1 MRPDVAK
8 QGEGA
13 LGLEGGQGGAEEEG
27 LLLELGAQL
36 SAMVGRPCNS
46 EGEQEGDARIQAASG
61 ILVHLVVACRAVVG
75 GGDRGA
81 PQLAAADDCCLL
93 NMQVEQLNVE
103 WLLAEP

>member
-46 EGEQEGDARIQAASG
+46 EGE
-61 ILVHLVVACRAVVG
+61 
-75 GGDRGA
+75 
-81 PQLAAADDCCLL
+81 
-93 NMQVEQLNVE
+93 
-103 WLLAEP
+103 